1 MHIVVVTRHLAR
13 AAFYYGPVLR
23 ALVDAETRLTLV
35 GAAGTDV
42 DIAER
47 RGLETYEVA
56 IRPRGLSPAPM
67 EWAVLAGALHALV
80 EDAPEGRGSV
90 DVLMTLEED
99 LAATVVGAARASRAR
114 LVVAAAEDAP
124 TPGPIARVRAQASP
138 LWARVRQAGEARLA
152 ELPIEALREGGKD
165 ALRARLPQGLWDA
178 GAQAVEGATNASRQ
192 LQGYLRSAPVHYL
205 LRNEPSEE
213 TAPPAGWTHF
223 AFGAG
228 LEVEAFLTNGRGRDF
243 EDRSSSKQRVGVFY
257 DPFGDPIAHRAFAR
271 EIERAAKAQPA
282 EGWVW
287 VAPPALPDVPRA
299 SMNAWAQRY
308 LQTLDVAVVPG
319 TDLYATMQAAA
330 AGCLVITHA
339 DGPARSVLR
348 IGESGLEADALDA
361 TQVSTLLT
369 SVARRGQLARMQDAA
384 QRRAVRLFG
393 SELLLRR
400 LVRSMD
406 DSLAL
411 EVADDASAP
420 RVVRRH
426 I

>member
-1 MHIVVVTRHLAR
+1 MQIVVVTRHLAR

-23 ALVDAETRLTLV
+23 ALVDADTRLTLV

-47 RGLETYEVA
+47 RGIATHEIA
-56 IRPRGLSPAPM
+56 IRPQGLSPAPM
-67 EWAVLAGALHALV
+67 EWAVLAGALHAL
-80 EDAPEGRGSV
+80 EEGAPDGSGAV

-99 LAATVVGAARASRAR
+99 LASTVVGAARAARAR
-114 LVVAAAEDAP
+114 LVVTAADEAP
-124 TPGPIARVRAQASP
+124 TPGPLARVRAKASP
-138 LWARVRQAGEARLA
+138 LWDRVRRAGEARLA
-152 ELPIEALREGGKD
+152 ELPIESLREGGLD
-165 ALRARLPQGLWDA
+165 AIRSRLPRGFWDA
-178 GAQAVEGATNASRQ
+178 GAQAAEGAANASRQ

-205 LRNEPSEE
+205 LRTEPGEDA
-213 TAPPAGWTHF
+213 APPAGWTNF

-228 LEVEAFLTNGRGRDF
+228 LEVEAFLANGRGRDV
-243 EDRSSSKQRVGVFY
+243 EDVSSSQRRVGVFY
-257 DPFGDPIAHRAFAR
+257 DPFGDPIAHRALAR
-271 EIERAAKAQPA
+271 EVERAANAQPD

-299 SMNAWAQRY
+299 SMNVWAQRY
-308 LQTLDVAVVPG
+308 LQGLDVAVVPG
-319 TDLYATMQAAA
+319 TDFYAAMQAAA

-339 DGPARSVLR
+339 QGRARAVLR

-361 TQVSTLLT
+361 TQLSMLLT

-426 I
+426 V